1 MAVSDRA
8 QPYIDRLLEDRE
20 LQRDLRELAA
30 AVRGGFQRAEKKEKQ
45 PSRLF
50 GDRKF
55 KQNAQQ
61 AKASLS
67 DAAARLRGEPPRHH
81 RGRKMLVVLLLV
93 GVGAAAFAAKEVLKN
108 GPSESPAL

>member
-1 MAVSDRA
+1 MAVTDRA
-8 QPYIDRLLEDRE
+8 QPYVDRLLEDRE

-67 DAAARLRGEPPRHH
+67 DAAARLRGEPPKRH
-81 RGRKMLVVLLLV
+81 RGRKMLVVLLVV

-108 GPSESPAL
+108 GPSESAAL